1 MNEEELIKLLKDN
14 LNVEVWCNYDGCDS
28 AQVNVKISWG
38 DITLSESCD
47 YLPVVH

>member
-14 LNVEVWCNYDGCDS
+14 LNVEVWCYYDECGS
-28 AQVNVKISWG
+28 AKVNVKLSYAGITIS
-38 DITLSESCD
+38 ECYD